1 MAAMRDN
8 EKERVASPELDP
20 YYARL
25 SGMRSEI
32 DEIDTRIV
40 ELINKRLTITKEVG
54 ELKNKFG
61 LPVLDKS
68 RENII
73 LKRISVL
80 NKGPAKDTVLHYIYS
95 VIMAASRELQRPLA
109 IAYLGPEATY
119 THIAALN
126 HFRHS
131 GTFIPQKNI
140 RDIFLEVE
148 RGACQ
153 YGVVPVEN
161 SIEGAVNHTLDL
173 LFETEIKICAEIY
186 QEISHDLLSETGNL
200 EDVQIVYSHPNPFGQ
215 CRLWLNK
222 NLPDAKLEECS
233 STSYAAK
240 IVKGNKHAAAIAS
253 SKAAQVYDLK
263 VVESRIEDSSKNET
277 RFLVIG
283 KNEVVPRTGKD
294 KTSIM
299 FVTSHVPGALFQAL
313 EPVAELGINMVK
325 LESRP
330 TKNENWNYF
339 FIMDLEGHME
349 DTPIAAIINQMKH
362 RCLFLKCLGSYPRM
376 QEGYKEIQ
384 NTQHGFSDKMGG
396 TSSGDM

>member
-1 MAAMRDN
+1 MTTDKEIYQ
-8 EKERVASPELDP
+8 EKLGEMRVA
-20 YYARL
+20 
-25 SGMRSEI
+25 I
-32 DEIDTRIV
+32 DAIDAQIV
-40 ELINKRLTITKEVG
+40 ELINKRLMITKDVG
-54 ELKNKFG
+54 ALKKEYQ

-73 LKRISVL
+73 LKRISDL

-95 VIMAASRELQRPLA
+95 VIMAASRELQRPLS

-131 GTFIPQKNI
+131 GTFVPQRNI

-173 LFETEIKICAEIY
+173 LFELDVRICAEIY
-186 QEISHDLLSETGNL
+186 QVISHDLLSDSGNI
-200 EDVQIVYSHPNPFGQ
+200 EDIEVIYSHPQPFGQ

-222 NLPDAKLEECS
+222 NLPDVKLEECS
-233 STSYAAK
+233 STSHAARL
-240 IVKGNKHAAAIAS
+240 VKGKKNAAAIAS

-263 VVESRIEDSSKNET
+263 VVESKIEDTCRNET

-283 KNEVVPRTGKD
+283 KDAQIPKTGKD

-299 FVTSHVPGALFQAL
+299 FVTSHIPGALFHTL
-313 EPVAELGINMVK
+313 EPVADLSVNMVK

-349 DTPIAAIINQMKH
+349 DEGINTIINKMKH
-362 RCLFLKCLGSYPRM
+362 RCLFLKRLGSYPRM
-376 QEGYKEIQ
+376 QEGYKEIE
-384 NTQHGFSDKMGG
+384 NNNNGI
-396 TSSGDM
+396 

>member
-1 MAAMRDN
+1 MSDNGRD
-8 EKERVASPELDP
+8 RAQRPDLDP
-20 YYARL
+20 YYERL
-25 SGMRSEI
+25 SGMRVEI
-32 DEIDTRIV
+32 DEIDARIV
-40 ELINKRLTITKEVG
+40 ELINKRLTITQAVGALKKE
-54 ELKNKFG
+54 FG

-73 LKRISVL
+73 LKRISAL
-80 NKGPAKDTVLHYIYS
+80 NQGPAKDTILHYIYS
-95 VIMAASRELQRPLA
+95 VIMAASRELQRSLS

-131 GTFIPQKNI
+131 GVFIPQKNI
-140 RDIFLEVE
+140 RDIFLEVD

-173 LFETEIKICAEIY
+173 LFETDIKICAEIY
-186 QEISHDLLSETGNL
+186 QVISHDLLSESGNI
-200 EDVQIVYSHPNPFGQ
+200 EDVRVIYSHPQPFGQ
-215 CRLWLNK
+215 CRSWLQK

-233 STSYAAK
+233 STSHAAML
-240 IVKGNKHAAAIAS
+240 VKGNKHAAAIAS

-263 VVESRIEDSSKNET
+263 VVESRIEDSSKNQT

-283 KNEVVPRTGKD
+283 KNEAAPRTGKD

-313 EPVAELGINMVK
+313 QPVAELDVNMVK

-349 DTPIAAIINQMKH
+349 DAPIAAIINQMKH

-384 NTQHGFSDKMGG
+384 DNQHGVSNKLGG
-396 TSSGDM
+396 

>member
-1 MAAMRDN
+1 MNINDTDKQMNSDSDACHKQL
-8 EKERVASPELDP
+8 EE
-20 YYARL
+20 
-25 SGMRSEI
+25 MRSGI
-32 DEIDTRIV
+32 DDIDTHIV
-40 ELINKRLTITKEVG
+40 ELINKRLSITKEVG
-54 ELKNKFG
+54 ELKKKFN

-73 LKRISVL
+73 LKRISDL

-95 VIMAASRELQRPLA
+95 VIMAASKELQRPLS

-131 GTFIPQKNI
+131 GTFVPQRNI

-173 LFETEIKICAEIY
+173 LFESDIRICAEIY
-186 QEISHDLLSETGNL
+186 QVISHDLLSETGNL
-200 EDVQIVYSHPNPFGQ
+200 EDIQVIYSHPQPFGQ

-233 STSYAAK
+233 STSHAAK
-240 IVKGNKHAAAIAS
+240 IVKGKKNAAAIAS

-263 VVESRIEDSSKNET
+263 VVESRIEDSCRNET

-283 KNEVVPRTGKD
+283 KDKDLPNTGKD

-299 FVTSHVPGALFQAL
+299 FVTSHIPGALFQAL
-313 EPVAELGINMVK
+313 EPVAELGVNMVK

-339 FIMDLEGHME
+339 FIMDLEGHMKDQPLE
-349 DTPIAAIINQMKH
+349 TIITRMKH

-384 NTQHGFSDKMGG
+384 NNNIGILSTR
-396 TSSGDM
+396 